1 MTSKALTD
9 LNIDEINARLADA
22 AEELR
27 NRWDEIVPDGL
38 PSSAE
43 QFAQVASVMAEAM
56 PNVKALTTERSAR
69 RDAILGAP
77 SIRALGHEL
86 GWSEQEIKHVEDAQ
100 GDGPLNYGEECVV
113 LTHSGRAIHSPAY
126 PAECSYIRIVEQG
139 FELGYW
145 DKAEWSAAPDEV
157 MGAIMGSLKHDVEAP
172 DADMLG
178 GFIDTTRT
186 ADGQRP
192 LL

>member
-9 LNIDEINARLADA
+9 LSIDEINARLADA

-27 NRWDEIVPDGL
+27 NRWDEILPDGV
-38 PSSAE
+38 PSTPE
-43 QFAQVASVMAEAM
+43 QFAQVANVVVEAM
-56 PNVKALTTERSAR
+56 PNVKALTTERAAR
-69 RDAILGAP
+69 RDAILDAP

-100 GDGPLNYGEECVV
+100 SDGPLHYGEECVV

-145 DKAEWSAAPDEV
+145 DKAEWAEAPEEV
-157 MGAIMGSLKHDVEAP
+157 MGAIMGALKHDVEAP

-178 GFIDTTRT
+178 GIIDTTRV
-186 ADGQRP
+186 AQGQRS